1 MMLATLLL
9 SLTAVSVQS
18 VPPLQQDEQIA
29 ERLRRRV
36 EAGGRPALYE
46 TAALRGFYARR
57 SFRAA
62 WSSEHGPNR
71 LADDFVEALERAD
84 LEGLRPEDYHL
95 AVIRAQLDSVRTDA
109 GAAKPADPDRLARLD
124 LLLTDAFLLYGS
136 HLLSGRVD
144 PETLHPRWEANRRG
158 ADLATVLEDALD
170 SRNVARALQRLAPTQ
185 DGYRRLREAL
195 GRLRALDAAGGW
207 PRIVDGLPLKRGD
220 SGPAVAAL
228 RERLRLEGDLEG
240 RGKSQDSTF
249 DDAMDHAVRRFQ
261 RRHGLEPDGIV
272 SAATRA
278 ELNVTAAARAE
289 QIALNLERW
298 RWLPQDLGRR
308 RILVNIAA
316 QELQVVEDEE
326 IVMAMRVVVG
336 MQYKRTPVFSDTVR
350 YIVLNPN
357 WHVPRSIAVEELIPK
372 VRADSTY
379 LERFGM
385 RLLTT
390 GSDPQEVDPRT
401 IDWTSVRADS
411 FPYRFRQEPGRLNA
425 LGRIKFM
432 FPNSYDVYLHDTP
445 SRSLFE
451 RAQRDF
457 SHGCIRIERPV
468 DLAVYLMRKNGTW
481 DREAI
486 ETALDEGT
494 ERTIYLPK
502 PEPIHL
508 LYWTA
513 WADAD
518 GTIQFRTDINAL
530 DRSLA
535 NALQAAVPSST
546 D

>member
-1 MMLATLLL
+1 MMLALLL
-9 SLTAVSVQS
+9 SLTAVTVQTA
-18 VPPLQQDEQIA
+18 PPIQQDEQIA
-29 ERLRRRV
+29 ERLRVRV

-46 TAALRGFYARR
+46 TAALRAFYARR

-62 WSSEHGPNR
+62 WSNEHGPNR
-71 LADDFVEALERAD
+71 LADDMIQALQRAD
-84 LEGLRPEDYHL
+84 LEGLRPDDYHL
-95 AVIRAQLDSVRTDA
+95 AAIRAELDSVRADA
-109 GAAKPADPDRLARLD
+109 GAAEPSDPDRLARLD

-136 HLLSGRVD
+136 HLLAGRVD
-144 PETLHPRWEANRRG
+144 LETLHPRWEANRRG
-158 ADLATVLEDALD
+158 ADLASVLENALD
-170 SRNVARALQRLAPTQ
+170 SRNVARALQRLVPTQ
-185 DGYRRLREAL
+185 DGYRLLREAL
-195 GRLRALDAAGGW
+195 VRERAIAASGGW
-207 PRIVDGLPLKRGD
+207 PSVPDGPALKRGD
-220 SGPAVAAL
+220 RTPAVATL
-228 RERLRLEGDLEG
+228 RERLRLEGDLEAA
-240 RGKSQDSTF
+240 GKGQDSASF
-249 DDAMDHAVRRFQ
+249 DEALEQAVQRFQ
-261 RRHGLEPDGIV
+261 RRHGLEDDGIV

-278 ELNVTAAARAE
+278 ELNVSAAARAE

-316 QELQVVEDEE
+316 YQLQVIEDEE
-326 IVMAMRVVVG
+326 VVLAMRVVVG

-372 VRADSTY
+372 VQSDPSY

-390 GSDPQEVDPRT
+390 GPDPQEVDPT
-401 IDWTSVRADS
+401 TVDWTSVRADS

-445 SRSLFE
+445 SRGLFE

-457 SHGCIRIERPV
+457 SHGCIRIEKPI
-468 DLAVYLMRKNGTW
+468 DLAAYLMRKNNKW
-481 DREAI
+481 KREAI
-486 ETALDEGT
+486 EAALDEGT

-502 PEPIHL
+502 PMPIHL

-513 WADAD
+513 WADED
-518 GTIQFRTDINAL
+518 GTIQFRADIHGL
-530 DRSLA
+530 DQPLAASLRA
-535 NALQAAVPSST
+535 PLPAK
-546 D
+546 